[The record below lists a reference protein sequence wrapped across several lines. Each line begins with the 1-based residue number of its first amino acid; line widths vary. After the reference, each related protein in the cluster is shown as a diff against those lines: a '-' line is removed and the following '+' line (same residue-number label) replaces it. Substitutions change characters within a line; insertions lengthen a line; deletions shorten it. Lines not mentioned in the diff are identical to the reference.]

1 MSERGVLNELPIL
14 RFLPDDARALVVRS
28 FVPASFGFG
37 AVIVAEGQPTEA
49 IYVIV
54 SGRARVLKRGEQ
66 GDEIPLNMLRAGD
79 SFGELDL
86 LQKLPS
92 PTTVRASGDV
102 LALRLDRGV
111 FEALLEVHPDIRT
124 YLELQIKHRT
134 LQGFFR
140 DFPAFARLPADA
152 VLGIVLADLEP
163 LIVEAGNAVFRQGDA
178 SGPLYLIEEGR
189 VRIFR
194 IEAGRREHV
203 AHLGPGEFFGEASV
217 FLGAPRQ
224 TTAEASS
231 RCRLLTLNE
240 ETFGR
245 LVSALPDFR
254 ARMEERIAR
263 YDYKTRADVPDDI
276 EQELLPASAAA
287 RPAVDGSQVD
297 AGPAA
302 QDDGDAPFG
311 DRGYF
316 RKRRRRI
323 RRMPLVR
330 QIDEMDCGA
339 ASLAM
344 VCRQFG
350 RQVPLARIRQLVNT
364 GIDGTSLRALCTAG
378 EELGLAARA
387 VKASPRH
394 LDAMPLPAVVHWDA
408 DHWIVLYDVGP
419 KAVRVADPALGHRTI
434 PRDEFERRWSGYAA
448 LFDYTQAFE
457 AAPVSGSSM
466 AWLWPLMRTY
476 RGVLLQAL
484 GLAVIVSA
492 LQMVLPIFTQVM
504 VDRVLVDQN
513 VGLLDLLFVGMGL
526 TMLFMMLSLGA
537 QRYLLSFAAVRI
549 DAAALD
555 FVTRRLLSLPLS
567 YFSTR
572 RTGDIQRRLDG
583 MREIR
588 DFTVQEGIGAVMSL
602 AMLAASLTLMTVYSA
617 SLTLVFL
624 LTAPLYLLL
633 MLASFRFLRPTF
645 QGLEE
650 AYSKYHSYQ
659 IDAIKGI
666 ETVKAMGGES
676 AFRELMVAQ
685 FQSVAQKTF
694 RADFTVL
701 SYEGAIQAVT
711 FLTGALFLWA
721 GAHQVM
727 SGAMTI
733 GGLVAFNSLV
743 AMSTGPL
750 RALLGTWDNLQR
762 GAVLLDRL
770 NDVLEHE
777 PEQGADRS
785 QLRPVRALEGH
796 VSFRNLGFRYGGPEA
811 PAILDGITL
820 DVPAGRIVA
829 IVGRSGSGKT
839 TLAKCLAG
847 LLEPTTGTIL
857 FDGADMKT
865 LNYRELRRQI
875 GFVLQENYLFSDTI
889 ARNIAFGEE
898 DPDFERVQWA
908 ARVASAHEFIE
919 RLPLGYDTKI
929 GESGLA
935 ISGGQRQRVAIA
947 RAVYHKPP
955 ILLFDEATSALDTES
970 ERSVKQ
976 NIDELLRGRTAF
988 IIAHRLSTVQN
999 ADLILVLERGRLVEH
1014 GTHEELLKRQG
1025 LYYYLSSQQLA
1036 VAS

>member
-1 MSERGVLNELPIL
+1 MSERGVLDELPIL

-37 AVIVAEGQPTEA
+37 AVIVTEGQPTEA

-86 LQKLPS
+86 LQKQPS

-111 FEALLEVHPDIRT
+111 FDALLEVHPDIRT

-140 DFPAFARLPADA
+140 DFPAFARLPPDA

-163 LIVEAGNAVFRQGDA
+163 VIVEAGSPVFRQNDA

-194 IEAGRREHV
+194 TEEGRREHI

-224 TTAEASS
+224 TNAEAVS
-231 RCRLLTLNE
+231 RCRFLTLNE

-263 YDYKTRADVPDDI
+263 YDYKTRAEVPDDI

-287 RPAVDGSQVD
+287 QPAVDGSQVD

-302 QDDGDAPFG
+302 QDHSDAPFG

-350 RQVPLARIRQLVNT
+350 RPVPLARIRQLVNT
-364 GIDGTSLRALCTAG
+364 GMDGTSLRALCTAG
-378 EELGLAARA
+378 EQLGLAARA

-419 KAVRVADPALGHRTI
+419 KAVRVADPALGHRTL

-526 TMLFMMLSLGA
+526 TMLFLMLSLGA

-633 MLASFRFLRPTF
+633 MLASYRFLRPTF

-685 FQSVAQKTF
+685 FHSVAQKTF

-762 GAVLLDRL
+762 GVVLLDRL

-777 PEQGADRS
+777 PEQGTDRS
-785 QLRPVRALEGH
+785 QLRPVRTLEGH

-820 DVPAGRIVA
+820 DVPAGRTVA

-898 DPDFERVQWA
+898 DPDFERVHWA
-908 ARVASAHEFIE
+908 ARVASAHGFIE

-1036 VAS
+1036 AAS